1 MSSPGSRQWPCWSG
15 WETRSWG
22 GWSQC
27 WRTPRS
33 PALPGLSA
41 TTGLGPISYPGVTIH
56 TVTHLPPVPNSG
68 PSLSFPPAPQEGAG
82 GTGHYPAPTFTVI
95 SGHFPGHEHLFRLPL
110 PCQPTAILLFGSLA
124 VLFGLFFDVGH
135 FKVPKEHTRRRQW
148 HPTPVLL
155 PRKSHGRGSLVGC
168 SPWGR

>member
-1 MSSPGSRQWPCWSG
+1 MLEDTQEPSAPWSLCYHWPGANLLPRGHYPHCNPSAASAELWP
-15 WETRSWG
+15 
-22 GWSQC
+22 Q
-27 WRTPRS
+27 PF
-33 PALPGLSA
+33 L
-41 TTGLGPISYPGVTIH
+41 
-56 TVTHLPPVPNSG
+56 
-68 PSLSFPPAPQEGAG
+68 PPAPQEGAG

-135 FKVPKEHTRRRQW
+135 FKVSKEHTRRKQW

-155 PRKSHGRGSLVGC
+155 PRKSHGQRSLVGC